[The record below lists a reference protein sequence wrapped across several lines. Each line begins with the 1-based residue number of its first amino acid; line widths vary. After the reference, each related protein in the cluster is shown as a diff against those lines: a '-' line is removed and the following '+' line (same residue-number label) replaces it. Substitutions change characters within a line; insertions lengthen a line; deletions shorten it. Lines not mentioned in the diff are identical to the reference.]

1 MTFASVGPKDVFS
14 KTLKKVTFNVL
25 DVYPSKI
32 DRMKNLSIPG
42 DREFQRASFGTRFG
56 CHSLSKTYSFS

>member
-1 MTFASVGPKDVFS
+1 MMSFLQNTEIVV
-14 KTLKKVTFNVL
+14 FNVL

-32 DRMKNLSIPG
+32 DRMKNLNISG

-56 CHSLSKTYSFS
+56 CHSLSKTYRFFYEILKK